1 VITNAMQSPNRAEQK
16 IFLALGTML
25 HDFQIAPQS
34 RRISSTTINQHR
46 INMAAQRAPGVCV
59 QLPPEEE
66 RARCIG
72 FAALGFVRSNR
83 GC

>member
-1 VITNAMQSPNRAEQK
+1 MSRVATQSPARRDYQCDAITKWNRAK
-16 IFLALGTML
+16 IIFALGTML

-59 QLPPEEE
+59 Q
-66 RARCIG
+66 
-72 FAALGFVRSNR
+72 
-83 GC
+83 